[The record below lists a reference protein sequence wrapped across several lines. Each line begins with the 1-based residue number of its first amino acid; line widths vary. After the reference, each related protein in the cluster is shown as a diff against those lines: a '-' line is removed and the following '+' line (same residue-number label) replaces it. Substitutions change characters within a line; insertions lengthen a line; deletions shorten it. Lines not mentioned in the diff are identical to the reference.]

1 MSRYPLILLDLD
13 GTLVDSF
20 ADIAAGVRAACA
32 HIGVSAA
39 DDLLALVRRGAPL
52 EEIYELAVGA
62 AVAGDPRFTA
72 FAGAYRA
79 HYFEGQ
85 GCLSS
90 TVVFPGVR
98 ETLAA
103 LRALAPSPPVL
114 AVATTKRTETA
125 RRVLDGVGLLPLFD
139 EVVGADGL
147 APKPDPATLVEAA
160 RRVGVDVR
168 RAIMVG
174 DTDRD
179 VLAARRAG
187 CAAAAVTYGGL
198 AREELAACAPDHL
211 LDRFEELLAVVT

>member
-1 MSRYPLILLDLD
+1 VSRYPLILLDLD

-32 HIGVSAA
+32 HIGVAAA
-39 DDLLALVRRGAPL
+39 DDLVALVRRGAPL

-62 AVAGDPRFTA
+62 AVADDPRFVA

-79 HYFEGQ
+79 HYFDGH

-90 TVVFPGVR
+90 TVVFHGVR
-98 ETLAA
+98 ETLEA
-103 LRALAPSPPVL
+103 LRARAPRPRL

-125 RRVLDGVGLLPLFD
+125 RRVLAGVGLLPLVD

-147 APKPDPATLVEAA
+147 AAKPDPATLVEAA

-168 RAIMVG
+168 HAIMVG

-187 CAAAAVTYGGL
+187 CAAAAVTYGGMP
-198 AREELAACAPDHL
+198 REELAASGPDHL
-211 LDRFEELLAVVT
+211 LDRFGELLAVVT